1 MKILLIEDDHIIWP
15 NIKEYLEENWFLVD
29 LQSDGKEW
37 FIKAIERKYDLI
49 ILDVMLPS
57 KDGFSIAKQLRQLK
71 IQTPIIFL
79 TAKED
84 LESKENWFLAWWDD
98 YLTKPFKLKELVLRI
113 KSILKRINHQESID
127 EIKECWI
134 TLNLDTK
141 QAFREWKEIQI
152 TPKEFNILEYL
163 MKNSWKVVP
172 KHEILEY
179 VWGIN
184 NDIWSD
190 VVRTHIKTLRDKLNK
205 WFDYDPIKTVRWVWF
220 KFECGNNL

>member
-1 MKILLIEDDHIIWP
+1 MRILIIEDDHIIWP
-15 NIKEYLEENWFLVD
+15 NIKEYLEEVWFLTD
-29 LQSDGKEW
+29 LVSDWKNG
-37 FIKAIERKYDLI
+37 FIKAINGNFDLI
-49 ILDVMLPS
+49 ILDIMLPS

-84 LESKENWFLAWWDD
+84 LQSKETWFLAWWDD

-113 KSILKRINHQESID
+113 KSILKRINKQTNIN
-127 EIKECWI
+127 EIEECDI
-134 TLNLDTK
+134 KINFDTR
-141 QAFREWKEIQI
+141 QVFRKWKKIKL

-163 MKNSWKVVP
+163 IKNIWKTIP

-184 NDIWSD
+184 NDIRSD

-205 WFDYDPIKTVRWVWF
+205 WFDFDPIQTIRWVWF
-220 KFECGNNL
+220 KFDC